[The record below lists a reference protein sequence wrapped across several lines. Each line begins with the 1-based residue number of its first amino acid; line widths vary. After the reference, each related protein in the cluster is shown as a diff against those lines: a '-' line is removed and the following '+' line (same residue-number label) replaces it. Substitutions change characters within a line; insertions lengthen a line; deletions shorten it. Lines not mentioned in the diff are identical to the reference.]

1 MLETKRSGS
10 VSQRKCEKLCAKPY
24 QRSSASYLSGSAVK
38 TFDNDS
44 NIVRTPKAML
54 TRIAISR
61 AVIPLFGFLNGREF
75 QNGSALDTLAFNY
88 FVATVESIYFDWP
101 ACQ

>member
-10 VSQRKCEKLCAKPY
+10 VSQRKCEKPCAKPY
-24 QRSSASYLSGSAVK
+24 QRSSASYLSGGAVK

-54 TRIAISR
+54 ACLAVSR
-61 AVIPLFGFLNGREF
+61 TVIPLFCFLNGREF
-75 QNGSALDTLAFNY
+75 ENGSTFDLLAFNY

-101 ACQ
+101 TSQ